1 VGLRLLGLGSVRGYG
16 SPVTVAGLSPA
27 PRATRLRR
35 MSLGPLSWSAWLYWI
50 AVSASALV
58 AFAVTGVKL
67 DATTVDVRRL
77 VLLALF
83 ASLSQLL
90 SFHLKRRRV
99 FHTGLAFTVAAAL
112 LLPPEFVL
120 LVCAVQHIPE
130 WLRQKYP
137 WFIQTFN
144 IANYMLAGL
153 AAWATAHAVGFP
165 ASGPRMAAAGVLAA
179 VAFVTANRL
188 LLMPMLYLGRGLTPR
203 QSGLLDLE
211 DTTIE
216 LVLAVMAVPLA
227 VLWLQSV
234 ALALLALTPLF
245 VVHLTQRATLQVEE
259 ANAEI
264 ERRTTETLE
273 TLSATVDA
281 KDEYTA
287 GHSKRVQRIS
297 VALAEEMGLD
307 AGKID
312 IVRQAAL
319 LHDIGKI
326 GVEDAVLLKRGELT
340 EAEWTV
346 MRSHPELG
354 ARIIEKAGF
363 LSEVVP
369 GIRYHHERPDGR
381 GYPDGLLGDEI
392 PLAARIIH
400 VADALDAMTTERFY
414 RQALSFEVAMDE
426 IHRSSGSDF
435 CEACVEAL
443 ECAVDAG
450 RLSWLARS
458 RGVLV

>member
-1 VGLRLLGLGSVRGYG
+1 VTTAPVKLLWHPWR
-16 SPVTVAGLSPA
+16 LSP
-27 PRATRLRR
+27 TSFGQ
-35 MSLGPLSWSAWLYWI
+35 MSRKAWLYWLVVV
-50 AVSASALV
+50 APVVVGLPVALTHLP
-58 AFAVTGVKL
+58 AGHWRNF
-67 DATTVDVRRL
+67 
-77 VLLALF
+77 VLLTGL
-83 ASLSQLL
+83 ASIAQLL
-90 SFHLKRRRV
+90 SLQLNRRRV
-99 FHTGLAFTVAAAL
+99 FHPAIVFVVAAAL
-112 LLPPEFVL
+112 LLSPELMLL
-120 LVCAVQHIPE
+120 LVIVHCIPD
-130 WLRQKYP
+130 WLKQRYP
-137 WFIQTFN
+137 WYIQTFN
-144 IANYMLAGL
+144 IANYSLAGA
-153 AAWATAHAVGFP
+153 AAWLVARQIGFT
-165 ASGPRMAAAGVLAA
+165 SGGGREAAAGAAAA
-179 VAFVTANRL
+179 VAFVLVNRML
-188 LLMPMLYLGRGLTPR
+188 LVPMLQLARGLTLR
-203 QSGLLDLE
+203 ETRLLDVE
-211 DTTIE
+211 DVSLE
-216 LVLAVMAVPLA
+216 LVLAVTAVTLA
-227 VLWLQSV
+227 ALWDDNLWLA
-234 ALALLALTPLF
+234 ALALAPLF
-245 VVHLTQRATLQVEE
+245 VIHFTQRAILRVEE

-287 GHSKRVQRIS
+287 GHSKRVQRIA

-307 AGKID
+307 ATQLD

-363 LSEVVP
+363 LSDVVP
-369 GIRYHHERPDGR
+369 GIRHHHERPDGR

-392 PLAARIIH
+392 PLAARVIH

-426 IHRSSGSDF
+426 INRSRGSDF
-435 CEACVEAL
+435 CEVCVDAL
-443 ECAVDAG
+443 ERAVEAG
-450 RLSWLARS
+450 RLGWLARS

>member
-1 VGLRLLGLGSVRGYG
+1 
-16 SPVTVAGLSPA
+16 VTVAGVSPVLR
-27 PRATRLRR
+27 PSRLRHV
-35 MSLGPLSWSAWLYWI
+35 SLGPLSWSAWLYWL
-50 AVSASALV
+50 AVGVPALAAFVV
-58 AFAVTGVKL
+58 AGIRL
-67 DATTVDVRRL
+67 DPTTVDLRRL
-77 VLLALF
+77 FLLTLL

-90 SFHLKRRRV
+90 SFHLRRQRV

-112 LLPPEFVL
+112 LLPPAFVL
-120 LVCAVQHIPE
+120 LVCAVQHLPE

-153 AAWATAHAVGFP
+153 AAWAAAHAVGFP
-165 ASGPRMAAAGVLAA
+165 GSPSRMAAAGVLAG
-179 VAFVTANRL
+179 VVFVVANRL

-203 QSGLLDLE
+203 QTGLLDLD
-211 DTTIE
+211 DTALE
-216 LVLAVMAVPLA
+216 LVLALMAVPLA
-227 VLWLQSV
+227 VLWLQSL
-234 ALALLALTPLF
+234 ALALLALAPLF
-245 VVHLTQRATLQVEE
+245 VVHLTQRATLKVEE

-307 AGKID
+307 AAQID

-363 LSEVVP
+363 LSDVVP
-369 GIRYHHERPDGR
+369 GIRHHHERPDGR

-426 IHRSSGSDF
+426 IHRSRGSDF
-435 CEACVEAL
+435 CEVCVEAL
-443 ECAVDAG
+443 ERAVAAG
-450 RLSWLARS
+450 RLGWLAGSEPRRARVS
-458 RGVLV
+458 AALAVG

>member
-1 VGLRLLGLGSVRGYG
+1 VTTAPVKLLWHPWR
-16 SPVTVAGLSPA
+16 LSP
-27 PRATRLRR
+27 T
-35 MSLGPLSWSAWLYWI
+35 SLGELSPQAWLYWLAVVGPVAI
-50 AVSASALV
+50 AAPIAEAHVHGAGYWRHFFILT
-58 AFAVTGVKL
+58 AFAST
-67 DATTVDVRRL
+67 A
-77 VLLALF
+77 
-83 ASLSQLL
+83 QLL
-90 SFHLKRRRV
+90 SFQLNRRRV
-99 FHTGLAFTVAAAL
+99 FHPAIVFIVAGAL
-112 LLPPEFVL
+112 LLPPGLLVL
-120 LVCAVQHIPE
+120 LIIVHCIPD
-130 WLRQKYP
+130 WLKQRYP
-137 WFIQTFN
+137 WYIQTFN
-144 IANYMLAGL
+144 IANYTLSGV
-153 AAWATAHAVGFP
+153 AAWAVARPIGFTDIG
-165 ASGPRMAAAGVLAA
+165 AREAAAGAAAA
-179 VAFVTANRL
+179 VTFVVVNRAL
-188 LLMPMLYLGRGLTPR
+188 LVPMLRLGRGLTLR
-203 QSGLLDLE
+203 ETGLLNIE
-211 DTTIE
+211 DVSLE
-216 LVLAVMAVPLA
+216 LVLAVAAVTLA
-227 VLWLQSV
+227 ALWNQSLWLA
-234 ALALLALTPLF
+234 ALALAPLF
-245 VVHLTQRATLQVEE
+245 VIHFTQRAILRVEE

-297 VALAEEMGLD
+297 VTLAEEMGLE
-307 AGKID
+307 AGQID

-326 GVEDAVLLKRGELT
+326 GVEDAVLLKRGSLN

-369 GIRYHHERPDGR
+369 GIRHHHERPDGR

-414 RQALSFEVAMDE
+414 RQALSFELAMEE
-426 IHRSSGSDF
+426 IRRSRGSDF
-435 CEACVEAL
+435 CDVCVDAL
-443 ECAVDAG
+443 ERAVDG
-450 RLSWLARS
+450 GQLSWLARS